1 MSGKDSKK
9 QDDDGKK
16 ATPINQRPYDES
28 VDHLVD
34 LTTRDFEV
42 HQANPRETVR
52 KPRFTWGYVIIQD
65 VGLSQYLLEPASKK
79 WLEKIWR
86 DQGLTLVIEPAP
98 LKEGEDY
105 RKKARVSFSLDESH
119 QAAIQA
125 RRSYREMNRI
135 TNLARSIGMAGQLD
149 NMMNQERETYLR
161 ERLGATAMMGQAD
174 LHTVL
179 EYLKTEEGVHGVL
192 RLKPLTEE
200 AKAAFSAGYKL
211 GKASAKEGPLKGTPD
226 PYENPTP
233 GTSTGGATTGKAKRQ
248 AGAAQ
253 DEPLAKAPRK
263 EDPQMTGKDIK
274 EFFNTDEELMARTQ
288 SDTDS
293 SEEED

>member
-1 MSGKDSKK
+1 MSGKDSNRK
-9 QDDDGKK
+9 DDDEKK
-16 ATPINQRPYDES
+16 ATPINQRPYDER
-28 VDHLVD
+28 VDHLID
-34 LTTRDFEV
+34 LTTRDYEV
-42 HQANPRETVR
+42 HQQDPKQTAR
-52 KPRFTWGYVIIQD
+52 KPRYTWGYIIIQD
-65 VGLSQYLLEPASKK
+65 VGLSQYLLEPDSKK
-79 WLEKIWR
+79 WLQKIWR
-86 DQGLTLVIEPAP
+86 DQGLTLIIEPAP

-105 RKKARVSFSLDESH
+105 RKKARILFSLDESH

-135 TNLARSIGMAGQLD
+135 INLARSIGAGGQLD
-149 NMMNQERETYLR
+149 NMMNQERETFLR
-161 ERLGATAMMGQAD
+161 ERLSSTAMMGQAD

-179 EYLKTEEGVHGVL
+179 EYLKTDVGVNSVL

-211 GKASAKEGPLKGTPD
+211 GKASATKGPLEGVTD
-226 PYENPTP
+226 PYDNPTP

-248 AGAAQ
+248 AGTAQ

-263 EDPQMTGKDIK
+263 EDPNMTGRDIK

-288 SDTDS
+288 SDTDT